1 MKYLKVWAIC
11 HGDWHGV
18 YTPVIGEG
26 MNEGLCDSA
35 AVILKWLFEMS
46 SQTSSNTLVLLLKLQ
61 NILSMLKIII
71 LKSDLTILWGLL
83 EAMFG

>member
-11 HGDWHGV
+11 HGDWPGV

-26 MNEGLCDSA
+26 MNEGLYDSA

-46 SQTSSNTLVLLLKLQ
+46 SQTSSKEG
-61 NILSMLKIII
+61 NIPWFCFLSYRI
-71 LKSDLTILWGLL
+71 SYPC
-83 EAMFG
+83 